1 MQFIHLDSIDDERV
15 SAYTNLTE
23 IQLRNKLEP
32 SKGLFIAESPKV
44 IDRALTA
51 DREPISLLVEE
62 PWIGGMSETFAR
74 IDQRWGTDIP
84 VYVAS
89 PEQLKQLTG
98 YRLHRGA
105 LAAMKRWPLPS
116 VEEVCRG
123 ARRIAVMENIVDHTN
138 VGALMRSAAALNVD
152 AVLVTPSCGDPLYR
166 RAARVSMGTVFQ
178 IPWTRIGGDDKHYWP
193 FTGLPDDPNS
203 ILASMGNY
211 VANTD
216 ALFEALALDEKAE
229 DTKHDMGGDIAPYF
243 AARNEAGVYDF
254 NSNEIPGATPTDHAY
269 WRDVGTLKQFYDAHM
284 DLISYVPEFNLYNT
298 EWPIYT
304 LSGNLPPAKF
314 VHAGR
319 DRLGHATDSIVS
331 PGVIVSG
338 GEVHHSVLSP
348 NVRIHSWSQ
357 VVDSILFDGV
367 TINRRARVYK
377 AILDKNVVLTENST
391 VGIDTEHD
399 LARGFTVTP
408 EGITV
413 VPKGTVVDD

>member
-62 PWIGGMSETFAR
+62 PWIRGMSETFAR

-193 FTGLPDDPNS
+193 FTGMQELRDLGFTTVAMALEDDS
-203 ILASMGNY
+203 ISLEELVRRLNNDNGEK
-211 VANTD
+211 D
-216 ALFEALALDEKAE
+216 HIDKLALIFGTE
-229 DTKHDMGGDIAPYF
+229 GDGLSHHTISRADLT
-243 AARNEAGVYDF
+243 VK
-254 NSNEIPGATPTDHAY
+254 IPMSHG
-269 WRDVGTLKQFYDAHM
+269 
-284 DLISYVPEFNLYNT
+284 
-298 EWPIYT
+298 
-304 LSGNLPPAKF
+304 
-314 VHAGR
+314 
-319 DRLGHATDSIVS
+319 
-331 PGVIVSG
+331 
-338 GEVHHSVLSP
+338 
-348 NVRIHSWSQ
+348 
-357 VVDSILFDGV
+357 VDSL
-367 TINRRARVYK
+367 
-377 AILDKNVVLTENST
+377 NVAASSAVAFYST
-391 VGIDTEHD
+391 AVH
-399 LARGFTVTP
+399 
-408 EGITV
+408 
-413 VPKGTVVDD
+413 

>member
-1 MQFIHLDSIDDERV
+1 MRFIHLDSIDDERV
-15 SAYTNLTE
+15 AAYVNLTE

-98 YRLHRGA
+98 YPFGGGESPEMDLR
-105 LAAMKRWPLPS
+105 AADGTWWQQELPS

-178 IPWTRIGGDDKHYWP
+178 IPWTRITGFNDDGTENKHYWP
-193 FTGLPDDPNS
+193 FQGIDELKSLGFTTVAMALEDRSISLDELTRRLHAPAEDPTH
-203 ILASMGNY
+203 I
-211 VANTD
+211 D
-216 ALFEALALDEKAE
+216 KLALIFGTE
-229 DTKHDMGGDIAPYF
+229 GDGLSHHTIAR
-243 AARNEAGVYDF
+243 ADLTVK
-254 NSNEIPGATPTDHAY
+254 IPMSHG
-269 WRDVGTLKQFYDAHM
+269 
-284 DLISYVPEFNLYNT
+284 
-298 EWPIYT
+298 
-304 LSGNLPPAKF
+304 
-314 VHAGR
+314 
-319 DRLGHATDSIVS
+319 
-331 PGVIVSG
+331 
-338 GEVHHSVLSP
+338 
-348 NVRIHSWSQ
+348 
-357 VVDSILFDGV
+357 VDSL
-367 TINRRARVYK
+367 
-377 AILDKNVVLTENST
+377 NVAASSAVAFYAT
-391 VGIDTEHD
+391 
-399 LARGFTVTP
+399 R
-408 EGITV
+408 
-413 VPKGTVVDD
+413 